1 LWIGSS
7 KGPTKGVSFKPD
19 FIAPGVNIIST
30 YGDVSY
36 KLGTGTGV
44 SSSIVSGML
53 ALIMEY
59 IKKQSNV
66 PKLLLNPHSLK
77 AYLKSA
83 AIRNEL
89 YEYPNDSQGYGL
101 VDFRRTIQIIS
112 DNL

>member
-1 LWIGSS
+1 
-7 KGPTKGVSFKPD
+7 
-19 FIAPGVNIIST
+19 
-30 YGDVSY
+30 
-36 KLGTGTGV
+36 V

-77 AYLKSA
+77 AYLKSGA
-83 AIRNEL
+83 LRNEL
-89 YEYPNDSQGYGL
+89 YEYPNESQGYGL